1 MPSGR
6 EPSAHPRSPGSRI
19 VAVTGK
25 RPDGRRPSRRSWT
38 IRASSTA
45 TPGVTFTYDRLGRKA
60 TAQVDYLV
68 WQGDSWEP
76 DPTTW
81 TFAADLANVHDSQP
95 ALGPIDAMPGI
106 YGRRGRPRAR
116 PALVRGDRACGTPR
130 NIAGCRA
137 RGIRPCLARIV
148 SPHGSRLGVLPWV
161 VESCRTWFGH
171 CRRLKP
177 CYNPAN
183 ADSRPPFSSPCESW
197 AEAQPAPNRSA

>member
-81 TFAADLANVHDSQP
+81 TFAADPANVHDSQP

-130 NIAGCRA
+130 N
-137 RGIRPCLARIV
+137 
-148 SPHGSRLGVLPWV
+148 
-161 VESCRTWFGH
+161 
-171 CRRLKP
+171 RRL
-177 CYNPAN
+177 
-183 ADSRPPFSSPCESW
+183 SRPGHPPLPGPHREPTRQPTRSPALGRGKLSDVVRALPTPQTLLQPRKRRFS
-197 AEAQPAPNRSA
+197 PAIFLAVRKLG